1 MQNTSLKEAIEKV
14 RNSHLNKVKL
24 AVVDIDGV
32 MRGKIISRDKFLSIA
47 EGGLGFCDVVF
58 GWDANDLAYDNA
70 QVTGWHT
77 GYPDSNAT
85 IDAGTYREIPWE
97 DGLPFFLADFS
108 NAESG
113 VKQTCPRTLLKNVIA
128 KANDMGF
135 HPYFAQEFEWF
146 NFRETPESANEKG
159 YRDLQPI
166 SPGMFGYSV
175 LRQSNNREFFNDIF
189 DLMTDFNVPI
199 EGIHTETG
207 PGVYEAAMLY
217 SDALEAA
224 DRAVLFKAGVKEIAH
239 NYGIIASFMAKI
251 SDQLPGCSGHVHQSL
266 WDKEK
271 KQNLFFNP
279 DKQDKISDLM
289 RSYMAGQLACFG
301 DILPMVAPTINSYKR
316 LVVGAWAPTT
326 LTWGVDNRT
335 TMLRALPLGAKS
347 CRIETRVVGSDSN
360 PYLAIAAC
368 LAAGLYGIEKGLK
381 LDVEATKGNGYENK
395 TNGVL
400 PGTLDEAANRM
411 RNSKI
416 ANELFGET
424 FVEHFTGTRLWEVR
438 QFNKFVTDWEWK
450 RYFEVI

>member
-1 MQNTSLKEAIEKV
+1 MPVL
-14 RNSHLNKVKL
+14 
-24 AVVDIDGV
+24 
-32 MRGKIISRDKFLSIA
+32 
-47 EGGLGFCDVVF
+47 
-58 GWDANDLAYDNA
+58 
-70 QVTGWHT
+70 
-77 GYPDSNAT
+77 
-85 IDAGTYREIPWE
+85 
-97 DGLPFFLADFS
+97 LADFS
-108 NAESG
+108 KAESG
-113 VKQTCPRTLLKNVIA
+113 VKDTCPRTLLKKVIA
-128 KANDMGF
+128 KAHAMGF
-135 HPYFAQEFEWF
+135 SPFFAQEFEWF
-146 NFRETPESANEKG
+146 NFKETPESAHEKG
-159 YRDLQPI
+159 YRDLKPI

-189 DLMTDFNVPI
+189 DLMTAFDVPI

-217 SDALEAA
+217 ADALEAA

-239 NYGIIASFMAKI
+239 QYGIIASFMAKV
-251 SDQLPGCSGHVHQSL
+251 SENLPGCSGHVHQSL

-271 KQNLFFNP
+271 KHNLFYDANKA
-279 DKQDKISDLM
+279 DKMSDMM

-335 TMLRALPLGAKS
+335 TMLRSLPLGSKS
-347 CRIETRVVGSDSN
+347 CRLETRVVGSDSN
-360 PYLAIAAC
+360 PYLAMAAC

-395 TNGVL
+395 SNGIL

-424 FVEHFTGTRLWEVR
+424 FTEHFTGTRLWEVR
-438 QFNKFVTDWEWK
+438 QFNKVVTDWEWK

>member
-1 MQNTSLKEAIEKV
+1 MQHTLQQVVEKV
-14 RNSHLNKVKL
+14 KNSPFNKVKL
-24 AVVDIDGV
+24 VVTDIDGIL
-32 MRGKIISRDKFLSIA
+32 RGKIVSRDKFLSIA
-47 EGGLGFCDVVF
+47 EGGFGFCDVVF
-58 GWDANDLAYDNA
+58 GWDAGDVAYDNA
-70 QVTGWHT
+70 KVTGWHN
-77 GYPDSNAT
+77 GYPDSTAT
-85 IDAGTYREIPWE
+85 VDPGTYREIPWE
-97 DGLPFFLADFS
+97 NGLPILMADFS

-113 VKQTCPRTLLKNVIA
+113 VKDTCPRTLLKKVIA
-128 KANDMGF
+128 KADAMGF
-135 HPYFAQEFEWF
+135 APFFSQEFEWF
-146 NFRETPESANEKG
+146 NFRETPDSANEKG
-159 YRDLQPI
+159 YRNLTPI

-175 LRQSNNREFFNDIF
+175 LRQSNNRDFFNDIM
-189 DLMTDFNVPI
+189 DLMTAFDVPV

-207 PGVYEAAMLY
+207 PGVYEAAVLY
-217 SDALEAA
+217 SDTLEAA

-239 NYGIIASFMAKI
+239 QYGIIATFMAKI

-266 WDKEK
+266 WDKDK
-271 KQNLFFNP
+271 KNNLFFDTAKDN
-279 DKQDKISDLM
+279 KMSDLM

-335 TMLRALPLGAKS
+335 TMLRALPLGSKS
-347 CRIETRVVGSDSN
+347 CRLETRVVGSDSN
-360 PYLAIAAC
+360 PYLAMAAC

-381 LDVEATKGNGYENK
+381 LDVEMTKGNGYENK
-395 TNGVL
+395 SNGVL

-438 QFNKFVTDWEWK
+438 QFNKVVTGWEWK
-450 RYFEVI
+450 RYFEII

>member
-1 MQNTSLKEAIEKV
+1 MQHTLKEVVEKV
-14 RNSHLNKVKL
+14 KNSPHNKVKL
-24 AVVDIDGV
+24 VVTDIDGIL
-32 MRGKIISRDKFLSIA
+32 RGKIVSRDKFLSIA
-47 EGGLGFCDVVF
+47 DGGFGFCDVVF
-58 GWDANDLAYDNA
+58 GWDAGDVAYDNA
-70 QVTGWHT
+70 KVTGWHN

-85 IDAGTYREIPWE
+85 IDPGTYREIPWE
-97 DGLPFFLADFS
+97 DGLPVLMADFS
-108 NAESG
+108 HAESG
-113 VKQTCPRTLLKNVIA
+113 VKETCPRTLLKKVIA
-128 KANDMGF
+128 KAHAMGF
-135 HPYFAQEFEWF
+135 SPFFAQEFEWF
-146 NFRETPESANEKG
+146 NFRETPDSANEKG
-159 YRDLQPI
+159 YRNLTPI

-175 LRQSNNREFFNDIF
+175 LRQSNNRDFFNDIMDMMTAF
-189 DLMTDFNVPI
+189 DVPV

-207 PGVYEAAMLY
+207 PGVYEAAVLY
-217 SDALEAA
+217 ADALEAA

-239 NYGIIASFMAKI
+239 HYDIIATFMAKI
-251 SDQLPGCSGHVHQSL
+251 SDNLPGCSGHVHQSL
-266 WDKEK
+266 WDKDK
-271 KQNLFFNP
+271 KQNLFFDANK
-279 DKQDKISDLM
+279 DHKMSDLM

-335 TMLRALPLGAKS
+335 TMLRALPLGSKS

-381 LDVEATKGNGYENK
+381 LDVEMTKGNGYENK
-395 TNGVL
+395 SNGVL

-424 FVEHFTGTRLWEVR
+424 FTEHFTGTRLWEVR
-438 QFNKFVTDWEWK
+438 QFNKHVTDWEWK
-450 RYFEVI
+450 RYFEII